1 MKKRILI
8 DASTVVSLEDG
19 LSHFIINLIRHLPE
33 ESFEKFEYTLLI
45 NKGMQRRELTD
56 LLKDPRLHVIEQ
68 KISPIGP
75 KRDWQMFWF
84 LRKYRKQFD
93 LIHITS
99 NNYPF
104 ALNNGVA
111 TIHDITFKQFF
122 DNPRFT
128 FNLATIYMDNV
139 IRHSLRNSR
148 AIITVSQAT
157 KNDLMNKYH
166 LDQAVSD
173 KIKAVHHGW
182 EHLMSK
188 DGEGPNCNERLH
200 ATSDYLLFV
209 STFRVH
215 KNISNLLL
223 AFQKVIAMLPSNKK
237 LLLIGNDEFLKE
249 KDLELVRDIN
259 KNGQRVIF
267 TGYLEKPCVEE
278 YFRHA
283 DAYIF
288 PSLSEGFGFGVLE
301 AFFYDIPLLCSDQA
315 SLPEIAGDAALY
327 FDPYNVDD
335 MAEVIQRFYADRHMG
350 EDLVEKGRERLKKFS
365 WKKNAIEIIAV
376 YESLLGDRSPAKG
389 L

>member
-19 LSHFIINLIRHLPE
+19 LSHFIINLIRYLPE
-33 ESFEKFEYTLLI
+33 ESFEKFDYTVLV
-45 NKGMQRRELTD
+45 NKGMQRKELTD

-68 KISPIGP
+68 KIAPIGP

-84 LRKYRKQFD
+84 LRKHKKDFD

-104 ALNNGVA
+104 ALNNGIA
-111 TIHDITFKQFF
+111 TIHDITFKRFF
-122 DNPRFT
+122 DTPRFT
-128 FNLATIYMDNV
+128 FNLATTYMDKV
-139 IRHSLRNSR
+139 IKHSLRNSR

-157 KNDLMNKYH
+157 KNDLVNRYH

-188 DGEGPNCNERLH
+188 DHSAPNCGERLQ

-209 STFRVH
+209 STFRIH

-223 AFQKVIAMLPSNKK
+223 AFQKAMRTLPPNKK
-237 LLLIGNDEFLKE
+237 LILIGNDEFLKE
-249 KDLELVRDIN
+249 KDLELVREIN

-267 TGYLEKPCVEE
+267 TGYLEKSCVEE

-301 AFFYDIPLLCSDQA
+301 AFFYNIPLLCSDKT
-315 SLPEIAGDAALY
+315 SLPEIAGDAAMY
-327 FDPYNVDD
+327 FDPYDADD
-335 MAEVIQRFYADRHMG
+335 IARAIERFYAGKHIG
-350 EDLVEKGRERLKKFS
+350 EDLVARGRERLKAFS
-365 WKKNAIEIIAV
+365 WKKNALEIIAV
-376 YESLLGDRSPAKG
+376 YESVLNNEPQKG
-389 L
+389 S

>member
-19 LSHFIINLIRHLPE
+19 LSHFIINLIRYLPE
-33 ESFEKFEYTLLI
+33 KSFEYFEYSVLI
-45 NKGMQRRELTD
+45 NKGMQRKELSD
-56 LLKDPRLHVIEQ
+56 LLKDPRFHVIEQ

-84 LRKYRKQFD
+84 LRKYKKQFD

-104 ALNNGVA
+104 ALNNGIA

-128 FNLATIYMDNV
+128 FNLATTYMDKV
-139 IRHSLRNSR
+139 VKHSLRNSR
-148 AIITVSQAT
+148 AIITVSNAT
-157 KNDLMNKYH
+157 KNDLVNRYH
-166 LDQAVSD
+166 LNQAISD

-188 DGEGPNCNERLH
+188 DHVEPNCNERLH

-215 KNISNLLL
+215 KNIANLLL
-223 AFQKVIAMLPSNKK
+223 AFQTAMATLPLNKK
-237 LLLIGNDEFLKE
+237 LILIGNDEFLKE

-259 KNGQRVIF
+259 KKGQRVIF
-267 TGYLEKPCVEE
+267 TGYLEKSCVEE

-301 AFFYDIPLLCSDQA
+301 AFFYNIPLLCSDQA

-327 FDPYNVDD
+327 FDPYNANE
-335 MAEVIQRFYADRHMG
+335 MASVIQRFYADKTIG
-350 EDLVEKGRERLKKFS
+350 EALVAKGKERLKDFS
-365 WKKNAIEIIAV
+365 WKKNALEIVAV
-376 YESLLGDRSPAKG
+376 YERVLNDKSSVE
-389 L
+389 